1 MSRSYTLQRAPASTS
16 IHIDYAAELN
26 EQQLAAVTASPGPL
40 LVIAGAGSGKTRTLT
55 YRVAYLL
62 ENGID
67 PRNVLLLTF
76 TNKAARQML
85 DRVANLLPVDA
96 SGLWGGTFHS
106 IGNRMLRRH
115 GNALGYSSGFTI
127 MDREDQKDLINT
139 VVANAGIDPKEIRF
153 PKGDVLA
160 EIFSFTI
167 NTERPLDQLLAEKFP
182 YFLPLLKQI
191 SDVHARYERKKK
203 AINSMDF
210 DDLLEK
216 TLSMLRQHENIA
228 AFYRRQFQFILV
240 DEYQDTNKIQAD
252 LIDTLA
258 QDHRNVMVVGDDAQS
273 IYSWRGANFQNIL
286 EFPKR
291 YPDAQVFK
299 IEMNYRSVPEILE
312 VANAAIAANVQQFR
326 KQLSATRPSNAVKPA
341 VVALNDGSEQAQFV
355 AQRILELRDENVELR
370 DIAVLYRAH
379 YHAIELQL
387 ELSRRGIP
395 YQITSGIRFF
405 EQAHIKDVAA
415 FIRFVA
421 NPRDEVAFKRMV
433 KLLPGIGNRGAD
445 NLWRAWEDAFNER
458 GEITSWSE
466 RLLSMNVT
474 AKTKKSWQQLAHT
487 LDEIAPGGQPNPPS
501 EMITS
506 VVEAVYDD
514 YAKANFT
521 NYELRREDL
530 NQLAAFARQFKDVH
544 EFLSQLAL
552 ISNVD
557 AEAAPNQTADNEA
570 VNLSSVHQAK
580 GLEYHTVF
588 VIWLTD
594 GMFPSTRS
602 LETRDAIEE
611 ERRLFYVA
619 ITRARDELYLTF
631 PQLRLNAGYGD
642 VFQRPSRFL
651 KEIPT
656 TLVED
661 WQVQRG

>member
-1 MSRSYTLQRAPASTS
+1 MSREYTLQPAPHATA
-16 IHIDYAAELN
+16 INIDYASELN

-67 PRNVLLLTF
+67 PRNILLLTF
-76 TNKAARQML
+76 TNKAARQMVE
-85 DRVANLLPVDA
+85 RVANLLPVDS

-115 GNALGYSSGFTI
+115 GSALGYSSGFSI

-139 VVANAGIDPKEIRF
+139 VVAAAGINPKEMRF

-160 EIFSFTI
+160 EIFSFVI
-167 NTERPLDQLLAEKFP
+167 NTETPIDALLAEKFP
-182 YFLPLLKQI
+182 YFLPLLEQI
-191 SDVHARYERKKK
+191 KDVHARYEKKK
-203 AINSMDF
+203 KSTNSMDF

-216 TLSMLRQHENIA
+216 TLRMLKEHEEIA

-252 LIDTLA
+252 FIDTLA
-258 QDHRNVMVVGDDAQS
+258 SEHRNVMVVGDDAQS
-273 IYSWRGANFQNIL
+273 IYSWRGANFKNIL
-286 EFPKR
+286 AFPQR

-299 IEMNYRSVPEILE
+299 IEMNYRSVPDILR

-326 KQLSATRPSNAVKPA
+326 KQLSATRPTNSVKPG
-341 VVALNDGSEQAQFV
+341 VVGLNDGSEQAQFV
-355 AQRILELRDENVELR
+355 AQRILELRDEGVDLNE
-370 DIAVLYRAH
+370 IAVLYRAH

-395 YQITSGIRFF
+395 YVITSGVRFF
-405 EQAHIKDVAA
+405 EQAHVKDVTA
-415 FIRFVA
+415 FIRFIA

-433 KLLPGIGNRGAD
+433 KLLPGIGGKSAD
-445 NLWRAWEDAFNER
+445 NLWRAWESKLNEH
-458 GEITSWSE
+458 GDIISWSE
-466 RLLSMNVT
+466 RLLVMAVG
-474 AKTKKSWQQLAHT
+474 AKSKKSWEQLAHT

-506 VVEAVYDD
+506 IVEAVYDD

-552 ISNVD
+552 ISNID
-557 AEAAPNQTADNEA
+557 AEPALDQNADNEA

-594 GMFPSTRS
+594 GMFPSARS

-619 ITRARDELYLTF
+619 ITRARDELYLTY
-631 PQLRLNAGYGD
+631 PHMRLNAGYGD
-642 VFQRPSRFL
+642 MFQRPSRFL

-656 TLVED
+656 QLVED
-661 WQVQRG
+661 WQVRRG

>member
-1 MSRSYTLQRAPASTS
+1 MSREYTLQRAPSATA
-16 IHIDYAAELN
+16 INIDYAAELN

-67 PRNVLLLTF
+67 PRNILLLTF
-76 TNKAARQML
+76 TNKAARQMVE
-85 DRVANLLPVDA
+85 RVANLLPVDS

-115 GNALGYSSGFTI
+115 GSALGYSSGFSI

-139 VVANAGIDPKEIRF
+139 VVAAAGINPKEMRF

-160 EIFSFTI
+160 EIFSFVV
-167 NTERPLDQLLAEKFP
+167 NTETPIDALLAEKFP
-182 YFLPLLKQI
+182 YFLPLLDQI
-191 SDVHARYERKKK
+191 QDVHARYEKKK
-203 AINSMDF
+203 KSTNSMDF

-216 TLSMLRQHENIA
+216 TLRMLKEHEEIA

-252 LIDTLA
+252 FIDTLA
-258 QDHRNVMVVGDDAQS
+258 SEHRNVMVVGDDAQS
-273 IYSWRGANFQNIL
+273 IYSWRGANFKNIL
-286 EFPKR
+286 AFPQR

-299 IEMNYRSVPEILE
+299 IEMNYRSVPDILR

-326 KQLSATRPSNAVKPA
+326 KQLSATRPTNSVKPA

-355 AQRILELRDENVELR
+355 AQRILELRDEGVELNE
-370 DIAVLYRAH
+370 IAVLYRAH

-395 YQITSGIRFF
+395 YVITSGVRFF
-405 EQAHIKDVAA
+405 EQAHVKDVTA
-415 FIRFVA
+415 FIRFIA

-433 KLLPGIGNRGAD
+433 KLLPGIGGKSAN
-445 NLWRAWEDAFNER
+445 NLWRAWESKLDEH

-466 RLLSMNVT
+466 RLLAMAVG
-474 AKTKKSWQQLAHT
+474 AKSKKSWEQLAHT

-506 VVEAVYDD
+506 IVEAVYDD

-552 ISNVD
+552 ISNID
-557 AEAAPNQTADNEA
+557 AEPALDQTADNEA

-619 ITRARDELYLTF
+619 ITRAKDELYLTY
-631 PQLRLNAGYGD
+631 PHMRLNAGYGD
-642 VFQRPSRFL
+642 MFQRPSRFL

-656 TLVED
+656 QLVED
-661 WQVQRG
+661 WQVRRQ

>member
-1 MSRSYTLQRAPASTS
+1 MPREYTLQRAPHTTA
-16 IHIDYAAELN
+16 INIDYATELN

-67 PRNVLLLTF
+67 PRNILLLTF

-115 GNALGYSSGFTI
+115 GSALGYSSGFTI
-127 MDREDQKDLINT
+127 MDREDQKDLIDT
-139 VVANAGIDPKEIRF
+139 VVAAAGINPKEVRF

-160 EIFSFTI
+160 EIFSFVI
-167 NTERPLDQLLAEKFP
+167 NTETPIDALLAEKFP
-182 YFLPLLKQI
+182 YFLPLLEQI
-191 SDVHARYERKKK
+191 KDVHARYEKKK
-203 AINSMDF
+203 KSTNSMDF

-216 TLSMLRQHENIA
+216 TLRMLKEHEHIA
-228 AFYRRQFQFILV
+228 DFYRRQFQFILV

-252 LIDTLA
+252 FIDTLA
-258 QDHRNVMVVGDDAQS
+258 SEHRNVMVVGDDAQS
-273 IYSWRGANFQNIL
+273 IYSWRGANFKNIL
-286 EFPKR
+286 AFPER

-299 IEMNYRSVPEILE
+299 IELNYRSVPEILH
-312 VANAAIAANVQQFR
+312 VANAAIAANVKQFR
-326 KQLSATRPSNAVKPA
+326 KELSATRPSNAVRPA
-341 VVALNDGSEQAQFV
+341 VVGLNDGSEQALFV
-355 AQRILELRDENVELR
+355 AQRILELRDEGIELNE
-370 DIAVLYRAH
+370 IAVLYRAH

-395 YQITSGIRFF
+395 YVITSGVRFF
-405 EQAHIKDVAA
+405 EQAHVKDVTS
-415 FIRFVA
+415 FIRFIA

-433 KLLPGIGNRGAD
+433 KLLPGIGNKSAD
-445 NLWRAWEDAFNER
+445 NLWRAWDKGLDER
-458 GEITSWSE
+458 GEVTSWGE
-466 RLLSMNVT
+466 RLLPMAVG
-474 AKTKKSWQQLAHT
+474 AKSKKSWEQLAHT
-487 LDEIAPGGQPNPPS
+487 LDEIAPGGVPNPPS

-506 VVEAVYDD
+506 IVEAVYDD

-521 NYELRREDL
+521 NYDLRREDL

-552 ISNVD
+552 ISNID
-557 AEAAPNQTADNEA
+557 AEPALDQSADNEA

-602 LETRDAIEE
+602 LETRDSIEE

-631 PQLRLNAGYGD
+631 PHMRLNAGYGD
-642 VFQRPSRFL
+642 MFQRPSRFL

-656 TLVED
+656 KLVED
-661 WQVQRG
+661 WQVRRG